1 MSRRVLVTGAAG
13 SVGSALVPGLPPL
26 GWSLRLLDREPLPPV
41 PTGTE
46 TVRGDALDPAVLDR
60 ACSGVDAIVHL
71 AAIPHETAF
80 AHIVESHVHGT
91 YQLLE
96 AARRARVRRVVLASS
111 NHAVGF
117 TPRAELIG
125 VDVRPRPDGFYGV
138 GKVATEALASLY
150 VDRHGLRIACLRIG
164 SFLER
169 PTTRRHLSTWLSPGD
184 LVRLVH
190 ACLTADDLRYA
201 VVYGI
206 STNTR
211 GWWDLTPGRALGY
224 QPQDDAE
231 AYAAEILAAT
241 PEPAPGDPDEAL
253 LGGHFAA
260 PAYDWST
267 AGEEDR

>member
-1 MSRRVLVTGAAG
+1 MTRRVLVTGAAG
-13 SVGSALVPGLPPL
+13 SVGSALVPGLSSL
-26 GWSLRLLDREPLPPV
+26 GWALRLLDRDLLPELPA
-41 PTGTE
+41 GAE
-46 TVRGDALDPAVLDR
+46 TVRGNALDPAVLDR

-71 AAIPHETAF
+71 AAIPHETDF
-80 AHIVESHVHGT
+80 ADIVESHVHGT

-96 AARRARVRRVVLASS
+96 AARRAGVRRVVLASS

-117 TPRAELIG
+117 TPRADQVGI
-125 VDVRPRPDGFYGV
+125 DMRPRPDGYYGV
-138 GKVATEALASLY
+138 GKAATEALGSLY
-150 VDRHGLRIACLRIG
+150 VDRHGLRVACLRIG
-164 SFLER
+164 SFLDR

-206 STNTR
+206 SANTR
-211 GWWDLTPGRALGY
+211 GWWDHAPGRALGY

-241 PEPAPGDPDEAL
+241 PEPAREDPDEAL

-260 PAYDWST
+260 PAYDWSA
-267 AGEEDR
+267 AGEAAR